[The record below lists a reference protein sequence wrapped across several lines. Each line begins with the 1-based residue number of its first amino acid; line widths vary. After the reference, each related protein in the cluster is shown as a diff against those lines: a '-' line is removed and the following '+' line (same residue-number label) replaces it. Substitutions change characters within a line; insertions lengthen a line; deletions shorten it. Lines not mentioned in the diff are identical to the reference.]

1 MIYIKLRTLRPFK
14 QDVLAAFSGLVQ
26 CNGNIAQVG

>member
-14 QDVLAAFSGLVQ
+14 QDVLPALPGLVQ